1 MGVFGAY
8 FGCSGDD
15 GSMLACISGCRGVI
29 GSKVGT
35 CLCPVR
41 EKVRPAR
48 SDRGRE
54 REKVRPASPKRLKN
68 AVFRRAGRVFS
79 RRSRWK
85 PRAGRTFSRVSPR
98 GSAAGRILSRN
109 GPDAFRAGRTLSCHW
124 RRWHALRLP
133 VSPARRADHSQAEAD
148 RALLPQTNRPPTHHA
163 GAGGNTKN
171 AWDSSSNEQC
181 TRCTR
186 R

>member
-1 MGVFGAY
+1 MAH
-8 FGCSGDD
+8 
-15 GSMLACISGCRGVI
+15 ISGCGGVI
-29 GSKVGT
+29 GFKVGT
-35 CLCPVR
+35 WLCPVR
-41 EKVRPAR
+41 EKVRPAWAGADASAKKFAQR
-48 SDRGRE
+48 AQKGQKLAFYGVLGEFFRANDARG
-54 REKVRPASPKRLKN
+54 A
-68 AVFRRAGRVFS
+68 AAGRVFS
-79 RRSRWK
+79 RKCGWRG
-85 PRAGRTFSRVSPR
+85 RAGRLFSR
-98 GSAAGRILSRN
+98 
-109 GPDAFRAGRTLSCHW
+109 HW